1 MGFLFFKEDK
11 LLFNHIKLIRLFSQY
26 ERMGNYLHQLKYPIR
41 ITVCY
46 FFYFFCGQIGIV

>member
-41 ITVCY
+41 ITVGY